1 MRILALINVYLDNK
15 KVFILDRDD
24 GACEQRLPWQLLQPV
39 LPKRLPGGICIV
51 SSPFLNAFGLSV
63 SWFVSARISFISKL
77 DSF

>member
-1 MRILALINVYLDNK
+1 MTINLDLWVRILAFINVYLDNK

-51 SSPFLNAFGLSV
+51 SSTV
-63 SWFVSARISFISKL
+63 SERISFIK
-77 DSF
+77 